1 MIFRIS
7 LTFDYNLSVVVVMR
21 YYYSSAGVLLRQRKY
36 IVLAMRIYFSGNL
49 NLLLL
54 QCQFITV

>member
-1 MIFRIS
+1 
-7 LTFDYNLSVVVVMR
+7 MR

-54 QCQFITV
+54 QCQFITVQNLRCNGLYHPVIL